1 MNMNVAVQ
9 NTKTAVYAIIG
20 VSLVAI
26 LFLFWLIYFKEPSEQ
41 TLAFVSYLPAVN
53 AILNSLC
60 AICLVCG
67 VIYIRRRNRT
77 VHMRFM
83 VSALIFSALFL
94 VSYLT
99 YHNFQGD
106 TPFTGTGMI
115 RPVYFFILITHIVLS
130 IFSLPMALIT
140 VYLAWQQKFKT
151 HRKLAKWTF
160 PIWLYVSVTG
170 VLVFAMLKLFA

>member
-1 MNMNVAVQ
+1 MSVAVE
-9 NTKTAVYAIIG
+9 NTRTAVSIIIG
-20 VSLVAI
+20 ISLAAI
-26 LFLFWLIYFKEPSEQ
+26 AFLFWLIYFKEPSEQ

-60 AICLVCG
+60 ATCLVFG
-67 VIYIRRRNRT
+67 VIYIKRRNRT
-77 VHMRFM
+77 IHMRFM
-83 VSALIFSALFL
+83 IAALIFSALFL

-106 TPFTGTGMI
+106 TPFTGTGFI

-140 VYLAWQQKFKT
+140 VFLAWQQKFKT
-151 HRKLAKWTF
+151 HRKLARWTF
-160 PIWLYVSVTG
+160 PIWLYVSITG
-170 VLVFAMLKLFA
+170 VLVFAMLKLFS

>member
-1 MNMNVAVQ
+1 MTMSVAIQNTRTAVSVIIGISMVAV
-9 NTKTAVYAIIG
+9 
-20 VSLVAI
+20 

-60 AICLVCG
+60 AICLVSG
-67 VIYIRRRNRT
+67 VVYIKKRNRT
-77 VHMRFM
+77 MHMRFM
-83 VSALIFSALFL
+83 VAALVFSALFL

-106 TPFTGTGMI
+106 TPFTGTGFV

-130 IFSLPMALIT
+130 IFSLPMALVT
-140 VYLAWQQKFKT
+140 VYLAWQQKFVT

-170 VLVFAMLKLFA
+170 VLVFAMLRLFS